1 MILGVSWGGQLVYFL
16 TAFAFGTLGGVVVK
30 WLIIK
35 PRKINKIERGL
46 VDLFAS
52 VVVTLLYLLSVEF
65 GGKGQITAYSVVA
78 FMLGVVLSVKTL
90 TKIVGAFRARRA
102 FGKTLKK

>member
-16 TAFAFGTLGGVVVK
+16 TAFAFGALGGVVAK
-30 WLIIK
+30 LLIIK
-35 PRKINKIERGL
+35 PKKINKIERAI

-52 VVVTLLYLLSVEF
+52 VIMTLLYLLSVEF

-78 FMLGVVLSVKTL
+78 FLLGVVLSVKAL
-90 TKIVGAFRARRA
+90 AKIVGALRARRA
-102 FGKTLKK
+102 FSKTLKK